1 MLGIVNKEHFHP
13 HREVKKPKGSEKQ
26 VSKEGDG
33 EPSPKKA
40 RVEEPETTTVK
51 KVYFPT
57 PALFLTWE
65 QPLLCILHPTPP
77 HPPFLSL
84 LSCTNQSF
92 KIHHTIICY
101 FKHSF
106 SFLCVFEE
114 SSYSCNKSTISN
126 NSLHWSRSP
135 VSEEHSSTACHYTSN
150 ESSSRIISQ
159 CFVILC
165 VCAQSVNSQNIA
177 VVVRLGDST

>member
-1 MLGIVNKEHFHP
+1 MHTCTHMYTISQLPKIILHYFVHLNPNNVLSANLCVCVLICSRYPLNPLKQNKNKLEVGSVLDLPLCCVCTELYSMLGIVNKEHFHP

-106 SFLCVFEE
+106 
-114 SSYSCNKSTISN
+114 
-126 NSLHWSRSP
+126 
-135 VSEEHSSTACHYTSN
+135 
-150 ESSSRIISQ
+150 
-159 CFVILC
+159 
-165 VCAQSVNSQNIA
+165 
-177 VVVRLGDST
+177 